1 MFVWQCRKALGLL
14 RQPKLEI
21 SKHHLLTMGK
31 EMFCLQ
37 RNLIASRVATM
48 VFNKLKATDHMLKRM
63 AMRNATSST

>member
-1 MFVWQCRKALGLL
+1 
-14 RQPKLEI
+14 
-21 SKHHLLTMGK
+21 MGK